1 MTNVAA
7 AKAGYVDVYAQVG
20 YIALCIALLML
31 LISPV
36 INKMMRGA
44 D

>member
-1 MTNVAA
+1 
-7 AKAGYVDVYAQVG
+7 VDVYAQVG
-20 YIALCIALLML
+20 YIALGIALLML